1 MEASQT
7 TCPVVN
13 YDKDGKLTSFMTL
26 QCVKEGDA
34 CPCGKNTISCPDPND
49 VAQRDPNSWTQS
61 FLSFSRLIQMVA
73 DK

>member
-49 VAQRDPNSWTQS
+49 VAQRDPNS
-61 FLSFSRLIQMVA
+61 
-73 DK
+73 